1 MSGNEDYLDS
11 LLKMASQDVA
21 PDSAISRVS
30 ELTKQVEEEKAAE
43 AEMAVETEMAA
54 ETEVVA
60 PEENVEQVEEPAVE
74 EGVVEE
80 SVIVEPVIEEP
91 VIEEPVIE
99 EPVIDESVAEILEP
113 DVSDISDESSSD
125 STDIDALLK
134 SLSEDAEA
142 PVDAEVPV
150 DTEAITDF
158 EIPSDAE
165 SMSEADIDSL
175 LASLEDI
182 SEPVSEEAVSEEPVI
197 EEPVVEAPII
207 EEPVIEDTP
216 ANNEEPASDSY
227 LEGLLNDLDAAM
239 EEPAAE
245 AEAPA
250 EDNPSAMMSADD
262 IAAMFAAANGE
273 EEPAA
278 ETEEPATKEVPVAEE
293 SAAEEEP
300 VVEAE
305 APAED
310 NPSAMMSADDIAAMF
325 AAANAEEEPAAE
337 AEEPATEEV
346 PVAEESAAEEEPVV
360 EAKAPAEDNPSA
372 MMSADDIAAMF
383 AAANAEE
390 EPAAEAEEPETEEAP
405 VVEELVVEEEPVAEA
420 EAPAVEE
427 ESTEADEKSEVEAFE
442 ELAEALHENAPDNPL
457 SEEDLDALLASVSEP
472 ETASD
477 ENIEENAQEVSGE
490 GVEEDSSL
498 DLDALLSG
506 IQAEDEAE
514 LDAPEME
521 NTHDVIPGSDESLS
535 DLSQDDIEKLLN
547 NASNVDGEAPAVQG
561 EIEIDADD
569 LSSLESLGVF
579 DKDTALPDE
588 LTAESEELSEI
599 SSLLKTADNNEY
611 SLNEEDDLMNL
622 LTLESKRQAE
632 EEEIKNRA
640 AVAAEVDQTADDEPK
655 GKKGKKDK
663 KKKQAKTEGEED
675 SEEPK
680 KQGVLAK
687 LLAFLTASDEDEEGA
702 ANSDVSE
709 ADPGFEGV
717 ASDENKEILDEI
729 DKEDGKKGKKKG
741 KKDKKAKKADKEGG
755 DDGDDE
761 EGDSKGKKKKAKKEK
776 VKKEK
781 PEKPEEPDNSKPL
794 NKKNVRKIAVLA
806 ATILVLLILVIKLIP
821 GMLSK
826 QTARK
831 AYYNQ
836 DYETTYNE
844 FFGEKLSEGDQLLF
858 ERSEIMLKMQHKYNA
873 FVAYNK
879 MGMKE
884 EALDQLLQ
892 AVDRYESWRLI
903 AETLGCTEGFEQA
916 YGMVVTA
923 LDVTYGMSVQD
934 ARDVLALPTDLEYS
948 LKVKSIVD
956 HTEYID
962 PNLPLPEPFVPEPEP
977 TQNGYE
983 DVLDEENF

>member
-30 ELTKQVEEEKAAE
+30 ELTKQVEEEKATE
-43 AEMAVETEMAA
+43 AEMAA
-54 ETEVVA
+54 EAEIVA

-74 EGVVEE
+74 DAAVEKPAVETSDLDVPGV
-80 SVIVEPVIEEP
+80 
-91 VIEEPVIE
+91 
-99 EPVIDESVAEILEP
+99 EI
-113 DVSDISDESSSD
+113 S
-125 STDIDALLK
+125 
-134 SLSEDAEA
+134 
-142 PVDAEVPV
+142 
-150 DTEAITDF
+150 
-158 EIPSDAE
+158 SDAE

-216 ANNEEPASDSY
+216 VNNEEPASDSY

-245 AEAPA
+245 TEEPA
-250 EDNPSAMMSADD
+250 V
-262 IAAMFAAANGE
+262 E

-278 ETEEPATKEVPVAEE
+278 ET
-293 SAAEEEP
+293 
-300 VVEAE
+300 E

-325 AAANAEEEPAAE
+325 AAANAEEEPVAE
-337 AEEPATEEV
+337 TETSSAIDEA
-346 PVAEESAAEEEPVV
+346 PVVEESAV
-360 EAKAPAEDNPSA
+360 
-372 MMSADDIAAMF
+372 
-383 AAANAEE
+383 EE
-390 EPAAEAEEPETEEAP
+390 EPAAETEE
-405 VVEELVVEEEPVAEA
+405 
-420 EAPAVEE
+420 PAVEE
-427 ESTEADEKSEVEAFE
+427 ESTEAEGKSEVEAFE
-442 ELAEALHENAPDNPL
+442 ELAEALHENAPDNPV

-472 ETASD
+472 EAASN
-477 ENIEENAQEVSGE
+477 ENSEENAQESSGE
-490 GVEEDSSL
+490 GTEEDSSL

-514 LDAPEME
+514 LDTPEME

-561 EIEIDADD
+561 EIEIDAND

-632 EEEIKNRA
+632 EEEVKNRA
-640 AVAAEVDQTADDEPK
+640 AAATEGDQTVEDEPK

-663 KKKQAKTEGEED
+663 KKKQAKTEGDENP
-675 SEEPK
+675 EEPK

-702 ANSDVSE
+702 ADTDVSE
-709 ADPGFEGV
+709 EGPGFEGV

-781 PEKPEEPDNSKPL
+781 PEKPEELDNSKPL

-879 MGMKE
+879 MGMKA

-916 YGMVVTA
+916 YDMVVTA

-934 ARDVLALPTDLEYS
+934 AIDVLALPTDLEYS

>member
-43 AEMAVETEMAA
+43 SEIAA
-54 ETEVVA
+54 ETEIVA
-60 PEENVEQVEEPAVE
+60 PEDNVEQVEEPAVE
-74 EGVVEE
+74 TSDLDV
-80 SVIVEPVIEEP
+80 
-91 VIEEPVIE
+91 
-99 EPVIDESVAEILEP
+99 P
-113 DVSDISDESSSD
+113 DVEIS
-125 STDIDALLK
+125 
-134 SLSEDAEA
+134 
-142 PVDAEVPV
+142 
-150 DTEAITDF
+150 
-158 EIPSDAE
+158 SDAE

-175 LASLEDI
+175 PASLEDI

-197 EEPVVEAPII
+197 EEPIVEVPII

-216 ANNEEPASDSY
+216 VNNEEPASDSY

-262 IAAMFAAANGE
+262 IAAMFAAANAE

-278 ETEEPATKEVPVAEE
+278 ETEEPAT
-293 SAAEEEP
+293 
-300 VVEAE
+300 
-305 APAED
+305 
-310 NPSAMMSADDIAAMF
+310 
-325 AAANAEEEPAAE
+325 
-337 AEEPATEEV
+337 
-346 PVAEESAAEEEPVV
+346 
-360 EAKAPAEDNPSA
+360 
-372 MMSADDIAAMF
+372 
-383 AAANAEE
+383 
-390 EPAAEAEEPETEEAP
+390 EEAP
-405 VVEELVVEEEPVAEA
+405 VFEESAVEEEPMAEA

-427 ESTEADEKSEVEAFE
+427 ESTEAEEKSEVEAFE
-442 ELAEALHENAPDNPL
+442 ELAEALHENAPDNPV

-472 ETASD
+472 EAASN
-477 ENIEENAQEVSGE
+477 ENSEENAQESSGE
-490 GVEEDSSL
+490 GTEEDSSL

-561 EIEIDADD
+561 EIEIDAND

-632 EEEIKNRA
+632 EEEVKNRTA
-640 AVAAEVDQTADDEPK
+640 AATEGDQTVEDEPK

-663 KKKQAKTEGEED
+663 KKKQAKTEGDENP
-675 SEEPK
+675 EEPK

-702 ANSDVSE
+702 ADTDVSE
-709 ADPGFEGV
+709 AGPGFEGV

-858 ERSEIMLKMQHKYNA
+858 ERSEMMLKMQHKYNA

-879 MGMKE
+879 MGMKA

-977 TQNGYE
+977 TQSGYE